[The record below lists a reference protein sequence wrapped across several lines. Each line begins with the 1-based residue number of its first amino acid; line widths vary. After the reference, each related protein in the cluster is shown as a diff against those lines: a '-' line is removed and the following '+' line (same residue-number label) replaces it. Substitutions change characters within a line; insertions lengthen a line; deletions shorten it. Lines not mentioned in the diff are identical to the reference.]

1 MNSILDSI
9 PEISFIDDLTI
20 DEIMQQMLNDYQMKY
35 EEITGKSM
43 ELTQA
48 NPYRLILYACS
59 MQVYQTLMYL
69 DIMGKQN
76 LLKYSEGTFL
86 DQIGALR
93 HVKRLEGS
101 YALTTIRFSVASERA
116 AVTAIPQGTRVAAGE
131 IFFETKEYAEVAAG
145 ELSVDVPA
153 QCTDIGENGNNL
165 MPGEISTIVDSV
177 PFISSAVNITTS
189 NSGSDVESDD
199 NFAERIYLAPSSYSV
214 AGPEDAYSYLVKE
227 CNSSIADVKVY
238 SEKPMQVDIRFI
250 MNDGK
255 LPSEEIQNEVSDFL
269 NSKTRR
275 PLTDK
280 VVVAA
285 PDIIS
290 YDIDVKYWIAESSKS
305 VANAIQTA
313 VEQAVTEYK
322 TWQDSKIGRDINPS
336 ELIYRIKEAGA
347 KRVEVTD
354 PVFTVTD
361 NSKIPQNTS
370 IKLTYGGIEDD

>member
-20 DEIMQQMLNDYQMKY
+20 DEIMQQMLNDYQTKY

-131 IFFETKEYAEVAAG
+131 IFFETKEYAEVAVG
-145 ELSVDVPA
+145 DLSVDVPA

-177 PFISSAVNITTS
+177 PFISSAVNITT
-189 NSGSDVESDD
+189 
-199 NFAERIYLAPSSYSV
+199 
-214 AGPEDAYSYLVKE
+214 
-227 CNSSIADVKVY
+227 
-238 SEKPMQVDIRFI
+238 
-250 MNDGK
+250 
-255 LPSEEIQNEVSDFL
+255 
-269 NSKTRR
+269 
-275 PLTDK
+275 
-280 VVVAA
+280 
-285 PDIIS
+285 
-290 YDIDVKYWIAESSKS
+290 
-305 VANAIQTA
+305 
-313 VEQAVTEYK
+313 
-322 TWQDSKIGRDINPS
+322 
-336 ELIYRIKEAGA
+336 
-347 KRVEVTD
+347 
-354 PVFTVTD
+354 
-361 NSKIPQNTS
+361 
-370 IKLTYGGIEDD
+370 